1 MSDKKYYVKFKGV
14 FRVVKGVDGNEDI
27 VLEDV
32 WLGDNEIATGETKHA
47 FTEFELIKNMR
58 GVELTDPSIELVSVE
73 ED

>member
-1 MSDKKYYVKFKGV
+1 MSEQKYYVKFKGV
-14 FRVVKGVDGNEDI
+14 FRVIKGVDGNEDI

-58 GVELTDPSIELVSVE
+58 GVDLTDPSIELVPVE
-73 ED
+73 EN